1 MVIDHFS
8 LFFKFLVLAIV
19 ALIALSSSEH
29 VANMKQFQGEY
40 YSLIMFSA
48 SGMMLIASATELIS
62 IYVSLELT
70 ALPVAA
76 LAAFSRNAVSTEAG
90 IKFLILSAMSSAIL
104 LYGMALV
111 FGFTGTTYL
120 PEIFSSISSSF
131 EPNVPFGS
139 HALFL
144 GVILIIAGFGFK
156 IAAVPFQMW
165 VPDVYEGSPTPI
177 TAYLSVASKAAGFA
191 IVLRVSYLA
200 FGSLSLDWAAVFTIL
215 SFASM
220 TIGNVLAVAQDNI
233 KRMLAYSTIAH
244 AGYIMIGLAAISE
257 RVPDGSDTIGPS
269 AILFYLVAYAVT
281 NLAAFFAIISLI
293 GIPPTAGFM
302 GKLYL
307 FSAAIK
313 SELVWLVVAG
323 VINST
328 LSAYYYL
335 RVVKVMYVSQAGS
348 EDAAPITI
356 AKAPLLALSITSIGT
371 LALGIFPGPLI
382 NIAEKAAS
390 VLLG

>member
-1 MVIDHFS
+1 
-8 LFFKFLVLAIV
+8 
-19 ALIALSSSEH
+19 
-29 VANMKQFQGEY
+29 
-40 YSLIMFSA
+40 
-48 SGMMLIASATELIS
+48 
-62 IYVSLELT
+62 
-70 ALPVAA
+70 
-76 LAAFSRNAVSTEAG
+76 
-90 IKFLILSAMSSAIL
+90 
-104 LYGMALV
+104 

-120 PEIFSSISSSF
+120 TEIFSSIASSF
-131 EPNVPFGS
+131 DPNVPFGS

-165 VPDVYEGSPTPI
+165 VPDVYEGAPTPI

-200 FGSLSLDWAAVFTIL
+200 FGSLSLDWAAVFAIL
-215 SFASM
+215 SVASM
-220 TIGNVLAVAQDNI
+220 TIGNVVAVAQDNI

-244 AGYIMIGLAAISE
+244 AGYLMIGLAAISE
-257 RVPDGSDTIGPS
+257 RVPDGSATIGPS
-269 AILFYLVAYAVT
+269 GILFYLVAYAVT
-281 NLAAFFAIISLI
+281 NLAAFFAIIAITSRTGSDLISSFTGIGRRSPILALTLTLAIISLI

-335 RVVKVMYVSQAGS
+335 R
-348 EDAAPITI
+348 
-356 AKAPLLALSITSIGT
+356 
-371 LALGIFPGPLI
+371 
-382 NIAEKAAS
+382 
-390 VLLG
+390 